1 MRGPGWARDSITR
14 RFALAIA
21 VAAAVTLILRGAFTV
36 IGGQYA
42 QPPLESTGLPEHT
55 ASVIRMFD
63 LAPPELRDALAQ
75 AASTP
80 LFQVDWYDRDAASGL
95 RDTAGQFTRAPR
107 RLQILAG
114 GWPNTVVFFRADDP
128 AQPAAKLR
136 YDRAAHPD
144 AVFMAAAL
152 NDGTWLVLTAPRQL
166 WGISVLGRGAVIIGI
181 LIVSIALVSIVGARQ
196 LARPINAFAAAARR
210 FGTDPK
216 APPMPK
222 QGPAEMRAAIT
233 AFNAMQSQI
242 QQFVAGQ
249 AAVFAAISHDLR
261 TPLTRMRLRGEF
273 IEDRQQQAKLFKDVD
288 EMQAMV
294 DAALTFLRD
303 NAAEET
309 TTRLD
314 LAELLRTLADDYAD
328 MGAEVSYSGPD
339 HLPYAG
345 RPAGLR
351 RAFGNLLD
359 NAVKYGK
366 QPAIAVRAIAD
377 SVTVTVS
384 DKGPGI
390 PPAALE
396 AVFMPFQRVD
406 PSRNRH
412 TGGMG
417 LGLTAA
423 RAGFRA
429 HGGDVVLSNCQ
440 EGGLLAT
447 VALPL
452 IHCSTQKPSFQPLY
466 LRVCQAL
473 APGHPDVQTCPG

>member
-1 MRGPGWARDSITR
+1 MKDSCWTRDSITR

-21 VAAAVTLILRGAFTV
+21 VAAAVTLMLHGAFTAF
-36 IGGQYA
+36 GGVYA
-42 QPPLESTGLPEHT
+42 QPPLDGTSFPEHT
-55 ASVIRMFD
+55 ASVIRILD
-63 LAPPELRDALAQ
+63 ATPPAARDDVAK
-75 AASTP
+75 AASTR
-80 LFQVDWYDRDAASGL
+80 LFQVDWYDEAAAAGL
-95 RDTAGQFTRAPR
+95 RANVGQFQDYPPR
-107 RLQILAG
+107 LRILAG
-114 GWPNTVVFFRADDP
+114 DWPNTVLFFRVEDP
-128 AQPAAKLR
+128 AQPAANLR
-136 YDRAAHPD
+136 HDRAANPD

-152 NDGTWLVLTAPRQL
+152 NDGSWLVLTAPRRL
-166 WGISVLGRGAVIIGI
+166 WGISTLARVLLSIAM

-210 FGTDPK
+210 FGADPK
-216 APPMPK
+216 APPMAK

-273 IEDRQQQAKLFKDVD
+273 IEDRQQQAKMFKDVD

-309 TTRLD
+309 TTPLD
-314 LAELLRTLADDYAD
+314 LAALLRTVVDDHAD

-339 HLPYAG
+339 RLPYAG

-351 RAFGNLLD
+351 RAFGNLVD
-359 NAVKYGK
+359 NAVKYGRK
-366 QPAIAVRAIAD
+366 PAIALRSSAD
-377 SVTVTVS
+377 GVTVMVS

-396 AVFMPFQRVD
+396 DVFMPFQRVD
-406 PSRNRH
+406 TSRNRH

-429 HGGDVVLSNCQ
+429 HGGDVVLSNRQ

-447 VALPL
+447 ITLPPA
-452 IHCSTQKPSFQPLY
+452 SRGAPQP
-466 LRVCQAL
+466 A
-473 APGHPDVQTCPG
+473 A